1 MTEYEITK
9 AVAEKFLPCDY
20 RYNDE
25 SRVVEFVAIRNVNN
39 FGIDEEVAIPYGVF
53 DPCNNAQQAWEIM
66 LDNDISITKDG
77 DLNGYIAFKGLWGRR
92 DSFDPDELCC
102 NDLFVTNEKPFVA
115 AMLLL
120 LEI

>member
-1 MTEYEITK
+1 MTEYEINK

-20 RYNDE
+20 RYNNE
-25 SRVVEFVAIRNVNN
+25 SQAVEFVAIRNVNN

-66 LDNDISITKDG
+66 LANNISVTKDG
-77 DLNGYIAFKGLWGRR
+77 DWYFAFNA
-92 DSFDPDELCC
+92 FDFTMGHMEYYPAHKR
-102 NDLFVTNEKPFVA
+102 NIHEKPFVA
-115 AMLLL
+115 AMLLF

>member
-1 MTEYEITK
+1 MTEYEINK

-25 SRVVEFVAIRNVNN
+25 SGVVEFVAIRNVND

-53 DPCNNAQQAWEIM
+53 DPCNDVQQAWDIM
-66 LDNDISITKDG
+66 LANNISVTKSRGKYISFYDLHYENPDDG
-77 DLNGYIAFKGLWGRR
+77 HVAEIETQD
-92 DSFDPDELCC
+92 
-102 NDLFVTNEKPFVA
+102 EKPFVA
-115 AMLLL
+115 AMLCF